1 MSDDERISQAVRETE
16 IIRLPKQNLATFG
29 TTNVAY
35 YLLTEPVYREISGDT
50 EETVVREGRVIAERP
65 RIVTPHYLSRL
76 EGFSGDARRY
86 LSMLMETQ
94 GAHTPGLFYAYKNEL
109 RETNIVPES
118 LPSVLQK
125 INDKIDRHADSLAS
139 IIKGVDDLWDVSLLK
154 LILEMTRGSL
164 SHNVMQM
171 QSRGLLDVDAGGVPN
186 DTRVRIEELFR
197 EVMRGEREPKEL
209 KEELDRW
216 DIFEDYQDRFYA
228 IFKQKR

>member
-35 YLLTEPVYREISGDT
+35 YLLTEPVYREISGDA

-118 LPSVLQK
+118 FPSVLQK
-125 INDKIDRHADSLAS
+125 INDKIDRHADPLAS
-139 IIKGVDDLWDVSLLK
+139 IIKGVDELWDVSLLK

>member
-1 MSDDERISQAVRETE
+1 MGRFVAQVDIGDDQ
-16 IIRLPKQNLATFG
+16 
-29 TTNVAY
+29 
-35 YLLTEPVYREISGDT
+35 
-50 EETVVREGRVIAERP
+50 
-65 RIVTPHYLSRL
+65 
-76 EGFSGDARRY
+76 
-86 LSMLMETQ
+86 
-94 GAHTPGLFYAYKNEL
+94 
-109 RETNIVPES
+109 
-118 LPSVLQK
+118 
-125 INDKIDRHADSLAS
+125 
-139 IIKGVDDLWDVSLLK
+139 
-154 LILEMTRGSL
+154 GSL

>member
-35 YLLTEPVYREISGDT
+35 YLLTEPVYREISGDA

-94 GAHTPGLFYAYKNEL
+94 GAPTPGLFYAYKNEL

-154 LILEMTRGSL
+154 LILEMTRG
-164 SHNVMQM
+164 
-171 QSRGLLDVDAGGVPN
+171 R
-186 DTRVRIEELFR
+186 
-197 EVMRGEREPKEL
+197 
-209 KEELDRW
+209 
-216 DIFEDYQDRFYA
+216 
-228 IFKQKR
+228 

>member
-16 IIRLPKQNLATFG
+16 IIRLPKQSLSTFG

-109 RETNIVPES
+109 RETNIVSES
-118 LPSVLQK
+118 LPSVSQK
-125 INDKIDRHADSLAS
+125 INEKIDRHADSLAS
-139 IIKGVDDLWDVSLLK
+139 IIKGVDELWDVSLLK
-154 LILEMTRGSL
+154 LILEITRGSL

-171 QSRGLLDVDAGGVPN
+171 QSRGLLDVDAGGIPN
-186 DTRVRIEELFR
+186 DTRIRVEEFFR

-216 DIFEDYQDRFYA
+216 DIFEEYQDRFYA
-228 IFKQKR
+228 IFKQRR